1 MVKEFF
7 GTGESAVRPD
17 KPMTER
23 EVVVAVVKHPLEE
36 AYLCMRNKQFNWL
49 DFVMGGIEGEET
61 PAEAGKREVLE
72 ETGYKDLS
80 ELKETQETFY
90 DNFYAAHKD
99 VNRHITV
106 HTVYGQLLSLDQV
119 ERTEVEAEIAD
130 VLWVPAAELAEKLT
144 QQAHQYIWEM
154 LQKQK

>member
-7 GTGESAVRPD
+7 GTGESAVQPD

-36 AYLCMRNKQFNWL
+36 AYLCVRNKKFNWL

-61 PAEAGKREVLE
+61 PA
-72 ETGYKDLS
+72 
-80 ELKETQETFY
+80 
-90 DNFYAAHKD
+90 
-99 VNRHITV
+99 
-106 HTVYGQLLSLDQV
+106 
-119 ERTEVEAEIAD
+119 EAEIAD

-154 LQKQK
+154 LQKHDTIKR